1 MSVGFQ
7 PVEDKWDKD
16 RTKVVR
22 IRAQLGE
29 VSIVGVPAYRDAK
42 VASVRADDAPATPR
56 LTVARLTLLR

>member
-1 MSVGFQ
+1 LSVGFQ

-29 VSIVGVPAYRDAK
+29 VSAYRDAK